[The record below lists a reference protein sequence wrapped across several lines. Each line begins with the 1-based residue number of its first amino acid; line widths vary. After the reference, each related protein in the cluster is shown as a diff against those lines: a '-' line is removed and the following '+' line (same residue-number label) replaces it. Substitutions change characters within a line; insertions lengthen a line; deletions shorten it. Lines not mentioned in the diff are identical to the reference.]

1 MKMNL
6 PAFASFLDRSS
17 KIAVV
22 GLGYVGLPLAV
33 HLSAHFAVTGYDV
46 RKSRIAELKQGH
58 DRTLEVS
65 GETLKKAVLDFTA
78 DPQIL
83 SSCPLIIVA
92 VPTPI
97 DDSRIPD
104 LRPVENAAHA
114 VGKHLAAGSTVVFES
129 TVYPG
134 VTEDICVPI
143 LEKQSGLKLGEGF
156 TVGYSPERINPG
168 DKVHTLDNI
177 TKIVSASDPQTLELL
192 SQIYGTIVRA
202 GIYRTSSIKVAEAAK
217 VIENTQR
224 DINIALMN
232 ELSIIFNRMDI
243 DTLEVL
249 EAAGTKWNF
258 LPFRPGLVGGHCIG
272 VDPYYLT
279 YKAESIG
286 YHPEM
291 ILAGRRINDNMGKYI
306 AERTIKIL
314 INAGRP
320 VRNARVAVLGLTFK
334 ENIPDLRNT
343 RVIDIITELKDYGVH
358 VLVHDPMADPAEV
371 NHYYGLTVMPVQ
383 DIQEVDAVIVAVA
396 HQAYQHLGL
405 AGIAGLCRKGRPI
418 VVDVKAIFDPE
429 EARRLGIRY
438 WRL

>member
-33 HLSAHFAVTGYDV
+33 HLSAHFAVTGYDI

-192 SQIYGTIVRA
+192 SQIYGTIVKA
-202 GIYRTSSIKVAEAAK
+202 GIYRASSIKVAEAAK

-232 ELSIIFNRMDI
+232 ELSIIFNRMGI

-371 NHYYGLTVMPVQ
+371 NHYYGLTVTPVQ
-383 DIQEVDAVIVAVA
+383 DIQEVDAVIIAVA
-396 HQAYQHLGL
+396 HEAYQHLGL
-405 AGIAGLCRKGRPI
+405 AGMSGLCRSGRPI

-429 EARRLGIRY
+429 EARRLGIHY

>member
-65 GETLKKAVLDFTA
+65 GETLKEAVLDFTA

-232 ELSIIFNRMDI
+232 ELSIIFNRMGI

-371 NHYYGLTVMPVQ
+371 NHYYGLTVTPVQ

-405 AGIAGLCRKGRPI
+405 AGMAGLCRKGRPI

-429 EARRLGIRY
+429 EARRLGIHY

>member
-33 HLSAHFAVTGYDV
+33 HLSAHFAVAGYDI

-65 GETLKKAVLDFTA
+65 GETLKKAAFDFTT

-177 TKIVSASDPQTLELL
+177 TKIISASDVQTLELM
-192 SQIYGTIVRA
+192 SQIYGTIVKA
-202 GIYRTSSIKVAEAAK
+202 GIYRASSIKVAEAAK

-232 ELSIIFNRMDI
+232 ELSIIFNRMGI

-371 NHYYGLTVMPVQ
+371 NHYYGLTLTAVQ

-405 AGIAGLCRKGRPI
+405 AGIAGLCRNGQPI

-429 EARRLGIRY
+429 EARRLGIHY

>member
-6 PAFASFLDRSS
+6 PAFTSFLDRSS

-65 GETLKKAVLDFTA
+65 GETLKEAVLDFTA

-168 DKVHTLDNI
+168 DRVHTLDNI

-371 NHYYGLTVMPVQ
+371 NHYYGLTMTAVQ
-383 DIQEVDAVIVAVA
+383 DVQEVDAVIVAVA
-396 HQAYQHLGL
+396 HQVYQHLGL
-405 AGIAGLCRKGRPI
+405 PGMAGLCRKGRPI

-429 EARRLGIRY
+429 EAQRLGIRY

>member
-6 PAFASFLDRSS
+6 PAFASFLNRSS

-78 DPQIL
+78 DAQII

-114 VGKHLAAGSTVVFES
+114 VGKHLTAGSTVVFES

-143 LEKQSGLKLGEGF
+143 LEKQSRLKLGEGF

-168 DKVHTLDNI
+168 DKVHTLNNI

-192 SQIYGTIVRA
+192 SQIYGTIVKA
-202 GIYRTSSIKVAEAAK
+202 GIYRASSIKVAEAAK

-232 ELSIIFNRMDI
+232 ELSIIFNRMGI

-314 INAGRP
+314 INAGRS

-371 NHYYGLTVMPVQ
+371 DHYYGLTMTPVQ
-383 DIQEVDAVIVAVA
+383 NIQEVDAVIVAVA

-405 AGIAGLCRKGRPI
+405 AGMAGLCRDSRPI

-429 EARRLGIRY
+429 EARRLGIHY

>member
-33 HLSAHFAVTGYDV
+33 HLSAHFAVTGYDI

-177 TKIVSASDPQTLELL
+177 TKIISASDVQTLELM
-192 SQIYGTIVRA
+192 SQIYGTIVKA
-202 GIYRTSSIKVAEAAK
+202 GIYRASSIKVAEAAK

-371 NHYYGLTVMPVQ
+371 NHYYGLTMTAVQ

-405 AGIAGLCRKGRPI
+405 AGMAGLCRKGRPI

-429 EARRLGIRY
+429 EAQRLGIRY

>member
-1 MKMNL
+1 MKMKL

-58 DRTLEVS
+58 DRTLEVTP
-65 GETLKKAVLDFTA
+65 EDLKKAGIDYSSDPRVLSD
-78 DPQIL
+78 
-83 SSCPLIIVA
+83 CRVIIVA

-168 DKVHTLDNI
+168 DRVHTLDNI

-371 NHYYGLTVMPVQ
+371 NHYYGLTVTPVQ

-396 HQAYQHLGL
+396 HQVYQHLGL
-405 AGIAGLCRKGRPI
+405 PGMAGLCRKGRPI

>member
-33 HLSAHFAVTGYDV
+33 HLSAHFAVTGYDI

-177 TKIVSASDPQTLELL
+177 TKIISASDVQTLELM
-192 SQIYGTIVRA
+192 SQIYGTIVKA
-202 GIYRTSSIKVAEAAK
+202 GIYRASSIKVAEAAK

-232 ELSIIFNRMDI
+232 ELSIIFNRMGI

-371 NHYYGLTVMPVQ
+371 NHYYGLTMTAVQ

-405 AGIAGLCRKGRPI
+405 AGMSGLCRSGRPI

>member
-33 HLSAHFAVTGYDV
+33 HLSAHFAVTGYDI

-177 TKIVSASDPQTLELL
+177 TKIISASDVQTLELM
-192 SQIYGTIVRA
+192 SQIYGTIVKA
-202 GIYRTSSIKVAEAAK
+202 GIYKASSIKVAEAAK

-371 NHYYGLTVMPVQ
+371 NHYYGLTMTPVQ

-405 AGIAGLCRKGRPI
+405 AGMAGLCRSGRPI
-418 VVDVKAIFDPE
+418 VVDVKAIFDTE
-429 EARRLGIRY
+429 EARRLGIHY

>member
-33 HLSAHFAVTGYDV
+33 HLSAHFAVAGYDI

-65 GETLKKAVLDFTA
+65 GETLKKAAFDFTT

-177 TKIVSASDPQTLELL
+177 TKIISASDVQTLELM
-192 SQIYGTIVRA
+192 SQIYGTIVKA
-202 GIYRTSSIKVAEAAK
+202 GIYRASSIKVAEAAK

-232 ELSIIFNRMDI
+232 ELSIIFNRMGI

-371 NHYYGLTVMPVQ
+371 NHYYGLTMTAVQ

-405 AGIAGLCRKGRPI
+405 AGIAGLCRNGQPI

-429 EARRLGIRY
+429 EARRLGIHY

>member
-33 HLSAHFAVTGYDV
+33 HLSAHFAVTGYDI

-177 TKIVSASDPQTLELL
+177 TKIISASDVQTLELM
-192 SQIYGTIVRA
+192 SQIYGTIVKA
-202 GIYRTSSIKVAEAAK
+202 GIYRASSIKVAEAAK

-232 ELSIIFNRMDI
+232 ELSIIFNRMGI

-371 NHYYGLTVMPVQ
+371 NHYYGLTMTAVQ

-405 AGIAGLCRKGRPI
+405 AGMAGLCRSGRPI

>member
-65 GETLKKAVLDFTA
+65 GETLKKAALDFTA

-97 DDSRIPD
+97 DNSRIPD

-168 DKVHTLDNI
+168 DRVHTLDNI

-343 RVIDIITELKDYGVH
+343 RVIDIITELKDYGVN

-371 NHYYGLTVMPVQ
+371 NHYYGLTMTAVQ

-396 HQAYQHLGL
+396 HQPYQHLGL
-405 AGIAGLCRKGRPI
+405 AGMAGLCRNGRPI

-429 EARRLGIRY
+429 EARRLGIHY

>member
-33 HLSAHFAVTGYDV
+33 HLSAHFAVTGYDI

-177 TKIVSASDPQTLELL
+177 TKIISASDVQTLELM
-192 SQIYGTIVRA
+192 SQIYGTIVKA
-202 GIYRTSSIKVAEAAK
+202 GIYRASSIKVAEAAK

-232 ELSIIFNRMDI
+232 ELSIIFNRMGI

-371 NHYYGLTVMPVQ
+371 NHYYGLTMTAVQ

-405 AGIAGLCRKGRPI
+405 AGMAGLCRKGRPI

-429 EARRLGIRY
+429 EARRLGIHY